1 MDDLHVQDSE
11 CHLPAVLDLK
21 AASQLMEMFLAHR
34 GENLYL
40 DGHEV
45 QRVGGQCLQVLLCAK
60 KAWAEDGYSLLL
72 DNISE
77 EAVAALELLGVEPS
91 SLSYRK
97 DLF

>member
-1 MDDLHVQDSE
+1 MDHLNVQDGE
-11 CHLPAVLDLK
+11 CRLPAVLDLK

-40 DGHEV
+40 DGQEV
-45 QRVGGQCLQVLLCAK
+45 QRLGGQCLQVLICAK
-60 KAWAEDGYSLLL
+60 KAWAEDEYSLLL

-77 EAVAALELLGVEPS
+77 EGVAALELLGVEPS

>member
-1 MDDLHVQDSE
+1 MNDLHVQDGE
-11 CHLPAVLDLK
+11 FRLPPILDLK

-34 GENLYL
+34 GENLYI
-40 DGHEV
+40 DGEQV
-45 QRVGGQCLQVLLCAK
+45 QRLGGQCLQVLLSARQ
-60 KAWAEDGYSLLL
+60 AWEADGHNLLV

-77 EAVAALELLGVEPS
+77 DGVAALELLGVEPS

>member
-1 MDDLHVQDSE
+1 MDELHVQDGE
-11 CHLPAVLDLK
+11 FRLPEILDLK
-21 AASQLMEMFLAHR
+21 AASQLMEMFLNHR
-34 GENLYL
+34 GENLYI
-40 DGHEV
+40 DGQDV

-60 KAWAEDGYSLLL
+60 KAWEEDGHSLLL

-77 EAVAALELLGVEPS
+77 EGVAALELLGVEPS